1 MKIWEN
7 SEIVELTVA
16 ETAEGGRNLQ
26 QVDKLWTDVKTG
38 ELYSSYASGGDTT
51 GEEFEVTKKRN

>member
-16 ETAEGGRNLQ
+16 ETAEGGQNVK
-26 QVDKLWTDVKTG
+26 QVDKFWTDKKTG
-38 ELYSSYASGGDTT
+38 ELYASYASGGDAT
-51 GEEFEVTKKRN
+51 GELFDVIK